1 MLPAVNGPSISI
13 VLPTHNRAA
22 LVPRA
27 VRSVLA
33 QTDAE
38 FQLVVVDDG
47 SADATPQVLAG
58 FAGDPR
64 LLLLRNDVAQGPS
77 AARNRGI
84 EAAAGE
90 WIAFLD
96 DDDELLPAYLERL
109 RAHLRGHPGLGLAW
123 TGVERLHHDRQP
135 PRLQTLRWHD
145 HWDGQ
150 APAAHRFLK
159 FFALSFGVAI
169 RREALLRAGLFDERF
184 RATEDIDLAMR
195 LLAAGTPYAALPEPL
210 LRVHMGLG
218 AASASS
224 DHRTALRLLLLEKNA
239 AFLAHQPLLRAHY
252 QLFAMSGCYRDGLN
266 AQARAL
272 AGALLRSGRL
282 GFTGLELLLRYEL
295 LAPIRRLFRR
305 RPAPATHV

>member
-13 VLPTHNRAA
+13 ILPTHNRAA

-27 VRSVLA
+27 LRSVLA
-33 QTDAE
+33 QTDAD

-47 SADATPQVLAG
+47 SADATPQTLAAY
-58 FAGDPR
+58 AGDPR
-64 LLLLRNDVAQGPS
+64 LLLLRNDLAQGPS

-84 EAAAGE
+84 RAACGE

-96 DDDELLPAYLERL
+96 DDDELRPAYLEQL
-109 RAHLRGHPGLGLAW
+109 RAHLHRHPGVGLVW
-123 TGVERLHHDRQP
+123 TGVQRLHHDRKP
-135 PRLQTLRWHD
+135 PRLQTLRWRD
-145 HWDGQ
+145 SWDGH
-150 APAAHRFLK
+150 APASHRFLR

-169 RREALLRAGLFDERF
+169 RRDALLQAGLFDERF

-210 LRVHMGLG
+210 LLVHMGLG
-218 AASASS
+218 SASASG

-239 AFLAHQPLLRAHY
+239 AFLTGQPQLRAHY
-252 QLFAMSGCYRDGLN
+252 QLFAMSACYRDGLT
-266 AQARAL
+266 AQARSL

-282 GFTGLELLLRYEL
+282 GFQGLELLLRYEL
-295 LAPIRRLFRR
+295 LAPIKRLFRR
-305 RPAPATHV
+305 STPAFHA